1 MAGSFRTRG
10 QPAALR
16 AVERAVARERAAHAL
31 LIVGPPGVGKTTL
44 ALDLAAGLLCLTQ
57 DPLDRPC
64 RACAACRKVDHGNHP
79 DLHRLAPHGAGR
91 QIQIGDVRGLLAEL
105 ALLPLEGRV
114 RVAIVEDAQRLNQDA
129 QHALL
134 KVLEEPPLGVTI
146 VLTAEAESL
155 LLETVVSRC
164 QRLRAGPVDP
174 RDVEA
179 LLVEAGL
186 ADPGRAAEIA
196 RAAGGRPGV
205 ALALAGRP
213 AILLVEARLER
224 RLLDLLSSG
233 RGGRLAAAPE
243 LLADAAELVGA
254 AATNEPAVEGVA
266 EGGGPADHD
275 SPRRAPAAERRAAAL
290 RLIEVWRGLARDL
303 GVVVAGGRA
312 EVRGIGLL
320 EELEAAGVGLD
331 AAAVTAF
338 LGRLDGLAAGIEG
351 YGNPELAV
359 DVLLLAWPSS
369 HPAAA

>member
-16 AVERAVARERAAHAL
+16 AVQQAVARERAAHAL

-44 ALDLAAGLLCLTQ
+44 ALDLAAGLLCLAE
-57 DPLDRPC
+57 DPLERPC
-64 RACAACRKVDHGNHP
+64 RTCVACRKVDHGNHP

-114 RVAIVEDAQRLNQDA
+114 RVALVEDAHRLNQDA
-129 QHALL
+129 QHAFL
-134 KVLEEPPLGVTI
+134 KILEEPPAGVTI
-146 VLTAEAESL
+146 VLTAEADSL
-155 LLETVVSRC
+155 LLETVTSRC
-164 QRLRAGPVDP
+164 QRLRAGPVEP
-174 RDVEA
+174 REVEA
-179 LLVEAGL
+179 FLVEAGL
-186 ADPGRAAEIA
+186 ADPSRAAELA

-213 AILLVEARLER
+213 AILLVETRLER

-243 LLADAAELVGA
+243 LLADAAELARAPGANDAAAEGA
-254 AATNEPAVEGVA
+254 ADDRDAV
-266 EGGGPADHD
+266 DDD
-275 SPRRAPAAERRAAAL
+275 SLRRTPAAERRAAAL
-290 RLIEVWRGLARDL
+290 RLIDVWRELARDL
-303 GVVVAGGRA
+303 AVVVAGGRT
-312 EVRGIGLL
+312 EVRAIGLL
-320 EELEAAGVGLD
+320 EELEAAGAGLE
-331 AAAVTAF
+331 AAAVAGF
-338 LGRLDGLAAGIEG
+338 LARLDGLAAAIEG

-369 HPAAA
+369 RSAAA